1 MQFTFRS
8 IALDTEPRRQIVFQ
22 VQGNTRLQA
31 DVDLLVLEFIGFVT
45 TLFVVNFLVL
55 RLDLLFDEK
64 CLVGGLG
71 NEELLESFEVET
83 VLRDGVQ
90 DESEADHDDL
100 GDTTQVSEKIKQGV
114 DSSCVMDRLLVHK
127 QNSLVVRIFKFR
139 NFIINGDF
147 LNFPQNFVYVEE
159 PVGIKLS

>member
-139 NFIINGDF
+139 NFIIDGDF
-147 LNFPQNFVYVEE
+147 LSFSQNFVNVEE